1 MNSNMQKALIGGRYS
16 LLSPLGSGGMAKVF
30 LAYDKILER
39 EVALKILREEYADD
53 EEFVERFRSEAQSAA
68 SLNHPHIVA
77 VYDWGRS
84 EDGTTYYMALE
95 YVPGGT
101 LKDRILTD
109 EVLPPQT
116 AAEVASQIAGALE
129 AAHKRGV
136 VHRDIKPH
144 NILLTAS
151 GDVKVAD
158 FGIARAASSTTTTQ
172 RGLLLG
178 TAHYMSPEQAMGEAV
193 GPQSDLYSLG
203 VVFYEMLTGKLPY
216 DVDTSADVIAL
227 HGSEALQPPK
237 QVEPEISEKIN
248 AVVVRLLARDPAD
261 RYGSAGELVEEL
273 RRVRNV
279 LLAASAEGGR
289 ASDRGPLVV
298 PPVLAKNPS
307 GVDARSYPIVVY
319 GRRSL
324 SKRRSVLAATFL
336 FGLLALLGAA
346 IWAPLS
352 SSSEEQQVS
361 RVQDLAGGP
370 LARLDEVFE
379 GGSDWAVDTRTEV
392 AGLKSSPK
400 DDAWVQPTAVSFDA
414 DSQNDDAA
422 PSSGSPAQ
430 ATDIGPETEAQQN
443 ALPQDAGEQDLRVS
457 SAPNITVGSAPEQEV
472 SVPDVAARSVEE
484 ASRVLSE
491 AGFTMAG
498 TKTQSSPE
506 PAGTVVGTD
515 PPTGSKVKSGTDVNL
530 IVSDGTQEVDPSSKT
545 SIPSTQTSKKGKEA
559 TLTSET
565 SIPSAQTSKKGKGDQ
580 KSSSASCN
588 NIRLRSGC

>member
-1 MNSNMQKALIGGRYS
+1 
-16 LLSPLGSGGMAKVF
+16 MATVF
-30 LAYDKILER
+30 LAYDGILER

-84 EDGTTYYMALE
+84 EDGTTYYMTME

-109 EVLPPQT
+109 GILPPQT
-116 AAEVASQIAGALE
+116 AAEVASQIAEALE
-129 AAHKRGV
+129 AAHKHDV

-172 RGLLLG
+172 RDLLLG
-178 TAHYMSPEQAMGEAV
+178 TAHYMSPEQAMGEPV

-216 DVDTSADVIAL
+216 DVDTSADVGTVR
-227 HGSEALQPPK
+227 GSEAIQPPK

-248 AVVVRLLARDPAD
+248 AVVVRLLAQDPAD
-261 RYGSAGELVEEL
+261 RYGSARELVEEL

-279 LLAASAEGGR
+279 LLVASAEGER
-289 ASDRGPLVV
+289 AADQGTLVV

-307 GVDARSYPIVVY
+307 GIRARSRPAVVY
-319 GRRSL
+319 GKRRL
-324 SKRRSVLAATFL
+324 SKRRTALAATFL

-370 LARLDEVFE
+370 LAGLDEVFE
-379 GGSDWAVDTRTEV
+379 GGSDWAPDLQTEV
-392 AGLKSSPK
+392 AGIKSSSK
-400 DDAWVQPTAVSFDA
+400 DDTWVQPTAA
-414 DSQNDDAA
+414 DFNADPQNDDA
-422 PSSGSPAQ
+422 PSSGAPAQ
-430 ATDIGPETEAQQN
+430 SINAGSETEAQEN
-443 ALPQDAGEQDLRVS
+443 ALPRDAGEQDLRVS
-457 SAPNITVGSAPEQEV
+457 SAPNITVGNAPEQEV
-472 SVPDVAARSVEE
+472 NVPDVAARSVEE
-484 ASRVLSE
+484 ASQVLSE
-491 AGFTMAG
+491 AGFKMAS

-515 PPTGSKVKSGTDVNL
+515 PPTGSKVKSGTVVNL
-530 IVSDGTQEVDPSSKT
+530 IVSDGSEEVAPTSET
-545 SIPSTQTSKKGKEA
+545 SITSAQPSKKGKEA
-559 TLTSET
+559 TPISET
-565 SIPSAQTSKKGKGDQ
+565 SIPSTRSSKKGKGDQ

-588 NIRLRSGC
+588 SIRLRSGC